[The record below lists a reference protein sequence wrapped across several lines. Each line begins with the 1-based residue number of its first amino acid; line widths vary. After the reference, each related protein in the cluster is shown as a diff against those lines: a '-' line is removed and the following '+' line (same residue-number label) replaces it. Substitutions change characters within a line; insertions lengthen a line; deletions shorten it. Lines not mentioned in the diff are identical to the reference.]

1 MKCNKCKRETAND
14 SGYCFDC
21 VKPLARIV
29 TPVVFPLDIQSPRHD
44 GREDCTVCRYL
55 VTTTLIYRRG
65 M

>member
-29 TPVVFPLDIQSPRHD
+29 TPVVFPLDIQQRRHY
-44 GREDCTVCRYL
+44 GCPGCLICRYL
-55 VTTTLIYRRG
+55 ATTTLIYRRG